1 MSTENLNN
9 FSDIVL
15 MFEEHL
21 KIGVET
27 SGLDPMSFNPV
38 IVKDKE
44 TGLKGFGIQTIKGK
58 SKKALDSMVFFFDDG
73 LHVDES
79 GLGFPVTEEQP
90 ASKIA
95 ILVLTHLLQKRK
107 VFRPI
112 CDECA
117 EKLAEG
123 CET

>member
-9 FSDIVL
+9 FSDIVF

-21 KIGVET
+21 KLGVET

-44 TGLKGFGIQTIKGK
+44 TGFHGMGIQTIKGK

-73 LHVDES
+73 LHVDGS
-79 GLGFPVTEEQP
+79 GLSFPVTEEQP

-107 VFRPI
+107 VLRPI

-117 EKLAEG
+117 EKLTEG